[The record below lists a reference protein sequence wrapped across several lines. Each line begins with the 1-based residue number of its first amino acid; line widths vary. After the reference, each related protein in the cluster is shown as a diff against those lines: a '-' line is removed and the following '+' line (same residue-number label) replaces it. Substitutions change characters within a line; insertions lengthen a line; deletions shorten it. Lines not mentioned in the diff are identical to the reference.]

1 MYDLDKKLLDLNNQI
16 LSYRLAMNRSTAIDP
31 FTNPLAP
38 PIISPSQPQSQ
49 PVESAST
56 TIVEE
61 KKEEINQEESKTP
74 KGARGKRGKRGPKGD
89 PGKDFDPISFRFP
102 TKIITTNY
110 SATNEDCFIFVNAT
124 SNVELILPSD
134 VLDGKLI
141 IVKNGGTEI
150 VTTLKTDSGAMVDGG
165 FSLDIAEPLE
175 SVTLICNGG
184 DWFIIGNYLKPF

>member
-31 FTNPLAP
+31 FTNPIAP
-38 PIISPSQPQSQ
+38 PIISPSSASQ
-49 PVESAST
+49 PVESAPVA
-56 TIVEE
+56 IVEE
-61 KKEEINQEESKTP
+61 KKEEIKQEESNIT
-74 KGARGKRGKRGPKGD
+74 KGSRGKRGKRGPKGD
-89 PGKDFDPISFRFP
+89 PGKDFDPLSFRFP

-141 IVKNGGTEI
+141 IVKNGGAEI

-165 FSLDIAEPLE
+165 FSLDISEPLE
-175 SVTLICNGG
+175 SVTLLCNGG
-184 DWFIIGNYLKPF
+184 DWFVIGNYLRPF